1 MAGKWQNRWSMA
13 APFRFSKVG
22 VGDARHVVFDA
33 EGRVICSQVR
43 EDVGVLFASA
53 PTMYA
58 TLAQLGETF
67 EEGDPR
73 RELVRRA
80 LARADGEQV

>member
-13 APFRFSKVG
+13 APFRFSEHG
-22 VGDARHVVFDA
+22 VEDVRHVVFDA
-33 EGRVICSQVR
+33 EDRVICSHVPADLGR
-43 EDVGVLFASA
+43 LFASA

-73 RELVRRA
+73 RERVRRA